1 MRHPFFILVGR
12 PITTTTQNP
21 IKALLVQG
29 PTRIEELANTAR
41 KLGRGGAADKL
52 EQLADLARLR
62 SAVGGSGAGDSGGGL
77 AQILGG
83 GVGSSSQTDN
93 GQAGSDDGPQLP
105 EGNHRL
111 QFVNFIPI
119 FRKSNEQHYS
129 MIESLIGLTNCR
141 CKPFT
146 NTTSHLC

>member
-111 QFVNFIPI
+111 GFVNGIPI
-119 FRKSNEQHYS
+119 FRKMKHHESNY
-129 MIESLIGLTNCR
+129 LIYYRL
-141 CKPFT
+141 
-146 NTTSHLC
+146 SH

>member
-1 MRHPFFILVGR
+1 MYAIFYSFCDRLFSILVGR

-21 IKALLVQG
+21 IKALLAQG
-29 PTRIEELANTAR
+29 PTKIEELANVAR

-83 GVGSSSQTDN
+83 GIGSSSQANN

-111 QFVNFIPI
+111 GFVNVIPI
-119 FRKSNEQHYS
+119 ILKIS
-129 MIESLIGLTNCR
+129 IIDL
-141 CKPFT
+141 
-146 NTTSHLC
+146 

>member
-1 MRHPFFILVGR
+1 MYAIFYSFCDIFFSILVGR

-21 IKALLVQG
+21 IKALLAQG

-41 KLGRGGAADKL
+41 KLGRGGAADKV

-83 GVGSSSQTDN
+83 GIGSSSQANN
-93 GQAGSDDGPQLP
+93 GQTGSDDGPQLP
-105 EGNHRL
+105 EGN
-111 QFVNFIPI
+111 Q
-119 FRKSNEQHYS
+119 
-129 MIESLIGLTNCR
+129 
-141 CKPFT
+141 
-146 NTTSHLC
+146 